1 MKQTLLVF
9 VLWIAFAVGQ
19 QIPFVHLDDQQQN
32 VVISMKL
39 KLKWD
44 ALWAQDATL
53 EQVTAEERE
62 EYIDEALIEVSS
74 KMKRKHQVKT
84 MSKFNI
90 LERIEEYVH
99 VAYPDLKS
107 AEEGQ
112 NSPTDE
118 ELKKIALQ
126 LLTTGVINTITVLRN
141 GEEVD
146 VFQIQA
152 HEERAYEN
160 WKENQR

>member
-1 MKQTLLVF
+1 
-9 VLWIAFAVGQ
+9 
-19 QIPFVHLDDQQQN
+19 
-32 VVISMKL
+32 MKL

-62 EYIDEALIEVSS
+62 EYINEALIEVSS

-118 ELKKIALQ
+118 ELKKIAL
-126 LLTTGVINTITVLRN
+126 
-141 GEEVD
+141 
-146 VFQIQA
+146 
-152 HEERAYEN
+152 
-160 WKENQR
+160 